1 MDQAQY
7 KASTD
12 RTDSKL
18 RYAVIH
24 FEELEGV
31 DRRGEDFD
39 RSHQESFLF
48 HLHGVRDAFLQELNI
63 KFDCGLPIHQVD
75 KKRLNN
81 VLGKKEIESKA
92 LAKLNELESD
102 EDSWLTCINEMR
114 HHSPHRNSIPRVY
127 HVGGENDGD
136 VYLTNT
142 RNGRVI
148 EEDYI
153 VLFEQWLKKMG
164 DLITELRKL

>member
-1 MDQAQY
+1 MIVN
-7 KASTD
+7 
-12 RTDSKL
+12 L
-18 RYAVIH
+18 N
-24 FEELEGV
+24 
-31 DRRGEDFD
+31 
-39 RSHQESFLF
+39 
-48 HLHGVRDAFLQELNI
+48 GVREAFLPEWNI

-114 HHSPHRNSIPRVY
+114 HHSTHRNSIPRVY